1 MTETSPV
8 SDGDMREVD
17 GVSGPPL
24 RVATDPGGGKPL
36 LHKDRDKLAALWEF
50 PCIPYTL
57 RVRA

>member
-1 MTETSPV
+1 
-8 SDGDMREVD
+8 MREVD